1 MAARRRTPRW
11 LARVV
16 VDAIHADQL
25 REHGGLLGVRD
36 ENALESALA
45 RPQQKWAY
53 DDATDVASCAAA
65 CAYGLARNHPYRDG
79 NKRIA
84 FLAMA
89 TFVGINGYTLDTTDE
104 DVVTQFLA
112 LAAGRVTEDELAS
125 WIRLHVKKTRARP

>member
-16 VDAIHADQL
+16 VDAVHADQL
-25 REHGGLLGVRD
+25 REHGGLQGVHD

-53 DDATDVASCAAA
+53 DGGTDLAVCAAA
-65 CAYGLARNHPYRDG
+65 YAYGLARNHPYRDG

-89 TFVGINGYTLDTTDE
+89 TFVGINGYTFDATDE
-104 DVVTQFLA
+104 DVVTQFLD
-112 LAAGRVTEDELAS
+112 LAAGRVAEEELS
-125 WIRLHVKKTRARP
+125 NWIRRRMQKTRSGR

>member
-25 REHGGLLGVRD
+25 REHGGLQGVRD

-53 DDATDVASCAAA
+53 DDTTDIALWAAA
-65 CAYGLARNHPYRDG
+65 YAYGLARNHPYRDG

-89 TFVGINGYTLDTTDE
+89 TFVGINGYTFDATDE

-112 LAAGRVTEDELAS
+112 LAAGRVPEDELAR
-125 WIRLHVKKTRARP
+125 WIRLRLKKARTRR